1 MTDPGERAG
10 PVPRAVEADAAVVR
24 EAVSLTLAL
33 GERLRQRYATIAA
46 EFGLSPMQAKVLSR
60 LSADKPRSMRAIAAH
75 LHVDPAN
82 LTAIVDKLEGRGLI
96 ERRESLDD
104 RRAKMLV
111 ITGLGATTCGAFHAA
126 LGAAPGLLAGLPT
139 DRARL
144 LRDVLREIVGE
155 DPG

>member
-1 MTDPGERAG
+1 MTDPSERVG
-10 PVPRAVEADAAVVR
+10 STPTDVEADAALVR

-33 GERLRQRYATIAA
+33 GDRLRQRYATIAA
-46 EFGLSPMQAKVLSR
+46 EFGLSAIQARVLSR

-82 LTAIVDKLEGRGLI
+82 LTAIIDKLEGRGLI
-96 ERRESLDD
+96 ERQESVGD
-104 RRAKMLV
+104 RRAKVLV
-111 ITGLGATTCGAFHAA
+111 ITAAGATTCSAFHAA
-126 LGAAPGLLAGLPT
+126 LAAAPGPLAGLPA

-155 DPG
+155 DPV